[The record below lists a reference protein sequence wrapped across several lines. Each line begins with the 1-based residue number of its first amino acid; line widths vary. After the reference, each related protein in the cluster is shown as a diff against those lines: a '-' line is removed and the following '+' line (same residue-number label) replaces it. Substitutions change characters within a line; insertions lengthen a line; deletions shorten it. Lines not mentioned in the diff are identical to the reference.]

1 MFWWLF
7 DGRSLICWFYI
18 KVEDVWDEFKVWGI
32 LKILKFSVFFIINVM
47 RKMIFYIEDNIWI
60 VQCLYYYFEND
71 FQQYLRIKSIYWL
84 YHVSLNYNDCF
95 LELVYLSQLIDDLMI
110 FMVYSNW
117 IEIIWKTSK
126 INFVK

>member
-1 MFWWLF
+1 
-7 DGRSLICWFYI
+7 
-18 KVEDVWDEFKVWGI
+18 
-32 LKILKFSVFFIINVM
+32 M

-71 FQQYLRIKSIYWL
+71 FQQYLRIKSIYLL

-95 LELVYLSQLIDDLMI
+95 LELVHLSQLIDDLMI